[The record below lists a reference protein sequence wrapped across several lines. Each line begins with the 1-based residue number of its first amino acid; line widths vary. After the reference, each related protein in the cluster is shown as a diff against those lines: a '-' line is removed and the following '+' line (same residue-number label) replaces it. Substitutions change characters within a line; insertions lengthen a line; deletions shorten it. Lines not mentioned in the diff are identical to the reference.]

1 MSHVGLIGSPGA
13 FKANLLNLKQ
23 SLQEVVTPLTE
34 SAPGLPWQ
42 RTNQTDEYKAPQPD
56 FENVLRE
63 ALMPDDP
70 ESVPASTPAPK
81 PTPEPVKPQ
90 TPRHNESLPPQLTQN
105 SFDFEQRVVQQQSA
119 SGMFFNYNVKSA
131 GGHYRTEL
139 ARNAYAN
146 ALGRMG

>member
-23 SLQEVVTPLTE
+23 NLQEIVPPLHE

-63 ALMPDDP
+63 ALSPD
-70 ESVPASTPAPK
+70 ESEMTPANI
-81 PTPEPVKPQ
+81 PTFKPEPVKEPAKPSAPHQ
-90 TPRHNESLPPQLTQN
+90 NESLPPQLTRN
-105 SFDFEQRVVQQQSA
+105 TVDFEQRLVQQA
-119 SGMFFNYNVKSA
+119 NPTFFNYNVKSA

-139 ARNAYAN
+139 ARNAYTRAF
-146 ALGRMG
+146 GMG